1 MDRLLAAEF
10 TVAGYGLREGIA
22 LRSVSDEAANV
33 ADVQRAS
40 VIALGGRFT
49 SWDPV
54 VADRRATLVERFLA
68 VLTPGLSPEGVLA
81 ASCAARLVDI
91 GASID
96 YYRRH
101 AHSARIVA
109 DANLDG
115 FSHRTLALIA
125 AAVLAVGERDA
136 SVKAY
141 APLLSVADQPV
152 VEQIAAAVG
161 LADAL
166 VRNCSADLDH
176 ALPERSNGRVTLATP
191 VEDAWPLEAPTT
203 RVERA
208 FGVTLN
214 IGTGPRGA

>member
-1 MDRLLAAEF
+1 
-10 TVAGYGLREGIA
+10 
-22 LRSVSDEAANV
+22 
-33 ADVQRAS
+33 
-40 VIALGGRFT
+40 
-49 SWDPV
+49 
-54 VADRRATLVERFLA
+54 
-68 VLTPGLSPEGVLA
+68 LA

-166 VRNCSADLDH
+166 VRYCSADLDH

-191 VEDAWPLEAPTT
+191 VVDAWPLEAPTT

-214 IGTGPRGA
+214 IGTGPRGT